1 MTLLDAILQAISA
14 MPREQVAEWREAHG
28 LDESDPLA
36 LRWNTLPRWTPEHV
50 ETVSAAVRDW
60 CMAQGDA
67 RFVVRSAMSSDR
79 LVGLWMLCTAV
90 RSVLE
95 FGYQGFYGPR
105 KVIEATEQWIR
116 GEVSG
121 QDCCELAEEC
131 LENTHDDDAAN
142 KVSEAAHRCA
152 VLTELSRE
160 WIAESEAMKTICDAI
175 EAKAYA
181 ALDARSF
188 DLGLELGSMEM
199 REVLA
204 SSARAALEAAAV
216 GYAGIH
222 ASSRI
227 VDGVRTS
234 DRLPSRRNLE
244 YRNKLQNDELW
255 ERK

>member
-1 MTLLDAILQAISA
+1 MTFDESIIAAIAR
-14 MPREQVAEWREAHG
+14 MPPEQVTEWRDVHG
-28 LDESDPLA
+28 LDDQQPLTI
-36 LRWNTLPRWTPEHV
+36 RWNTLPRWTPEHV

-79 LVGLWMLCTAV
+79 LVGLWMLCAAV
-90 RSVLE
+90 RSVLQ
-95 FGYQGFYGPR
+95 FGYQGFYSPR

-142 KVSEAAHRCA
+142 KVSEAAERCA
-152 VLTELSRE
+152 SLTQLSRE
-160 WIAESEAMKTICDAI
+160 WVAESEAMETICDAI

-181 ALDARSF
+181 TLDAQSF
-188 DLGLELGSMEM
+188 DLGLELGSMEA

-204 SSARAALEAAAV
+204 SSARAALEAAAI

-222 ASSRI
+222 ASARI

-244 YRNKLQNDELW
+244 YRDKLQNDERW